1 MPQYWYLLHFSET
14 NRPYYHAG
22 DLLDDLRRHLPQY
35 ENQQKQYT
43 RLREQTDDA
52 TERAE
57 RLYAGHPDR
66 ERDSYPNPSTQ
77 VQRLVRRLLTT
88 E

>member
-43 RLREQTDDA
+43 RLRERTRDVI
-52 TERAE
+52 E
-57 RLYAGHPDR
+57 RLYGGHPDR
-66 ERDSYPNPSTQ
+66 ERDLYPNPSTL
-77 VQRLVRRLLTT
+77 VLRLVRRLLMTK
-88 E
+88 

>member
-1 MPQYWYLLHFSET
+1 MPQYWYLLHFRET
-14 NRPYYHAG
+14 NRPYYDAG

-35 ENQQKQYT
+35 EKQHEQYT
-43 RLREQTDDA
+43 RLREQTDNA
-52 TERAE
+52 AERAE
-57 RLYAGHPDR
+57 RLYAGHPDH
-66 ERDSYPNPSTQ
+66 ERDPYPNPSTL